1 MLLFM
6 DKPILQQSPKG
17 FRYMTH
23 EQYHGVCE
31 KPSQVK
37 VKVVFLSAVW
47 YTGQAVKILKN
58 RKLYFL
64 KSVLNAEMRSI
75 MDSVKMRE
83 AVEAGKTILG
93 IEFGST
99 RIKAVLT
106 DEETCPDC
114 TGST

>member
-1 MLLFM
+1 MLLLM

-47 YTGQAVKILKN
+47 YTRQAVKNLK
-58 RKLYFL
+58 KQ
-64 KSVLNAEMRSI
+64 
-75 MDSVKMRE
+75 
-83 AVEAGKTILG
+83 
-93 IEFGST
+93 
-99 RIKAVLT
+99 KAVLSEKRT
-106 DEETCPDC
+106 KRRNEVYYGFSKNERGRRGWKDH
-114 TGST
+114 SWY

>member
-47 YTGQAVKILKN
+47 YTGQAVKILK
-58 RKLYFL
+58 KQ
-64 KSVLNAEMRSI
+64 
-75 MDSVKMRE
+75 
-83 AVEAGKTILG
+83 
-93 IEFGST
+93 
-99 RIKAVLT
+99 KAVLSEKRT
-106 DEETCPDC
+106 KRRNEVYYGFSKNERGRRGCKDH
-114 TGST
+114 SWY